1 LIEAK
6 ESPST
11 LKDYL
16 RIFQRRKWIILLSFL
31 VVTGFSIF
39 FSFIATPVYESKT
52 TLMIEE
58 QEGMEGQIFKVPGLI
73 QKEVRIK
80 NQVEIIKSRTLGEKV
95 IQVVVISPYEKLWVS
110 KKNGKSN
117 SNLSE
122 NVERFHRNVKVT
134 PIRETDI
141 IEISVTASHPELC
154 AFLVNT
160 IAEEYYKESLR
171 MSRGEITEVRQF
183 LEEQLQNIQQ
193 DLQAGTHTPEKLRS

>member
-1 LIEAK
+1 MIEAK

-80 NQVEIIKSRTLGEKV
+80 NQVEIIKSRTLGKKV
-95 IQVVVISPYEKLWVS
+95 IQAVVISPYEKLWVS

-154 AFLVNT
+154 AFLANT
-160 IAEEYYKESLR
+160 LAEEYYKESLR

-193 DLQAGTHTPEKLRS
+193 ELQVGTHTPEKLRS

>member
-95 IQVVVISPYEKLWVS
+95 IQAVVISPYEKLWVS

-193 DLQAGTHTPEKLRS
+193 ELQAGTHTPEKLRS

>member
-1 LIEAK
+1 MIEAK

-16 RIFQRRKWIILLSFL
+16 RIFQGRKWIILLSFL

-95 IQVVVISPYEKLWVS
+95 IQAVVISPYEKLWVS

-141 IEISVTASHPELC
+141 IEISVTALHPELC
-154 AFLVNT
+154 AFLAKT
-160 IAEEYYKESLR
+160 IAGEYYKESFG

-193 DLQAGTHTPEKLRS
+193 ELQAVTHTPEKLRS

>member
-80 NQVEIIKSRTLGEKV
+80 NQVEIIKSRTLGKKV
-95 IQVVVISPYEKLWVS
+95 IQAVVISPYEKLWVS

-193 DLQAGTHTPEKLRS
+193 ELQVGTHTPEKLRS